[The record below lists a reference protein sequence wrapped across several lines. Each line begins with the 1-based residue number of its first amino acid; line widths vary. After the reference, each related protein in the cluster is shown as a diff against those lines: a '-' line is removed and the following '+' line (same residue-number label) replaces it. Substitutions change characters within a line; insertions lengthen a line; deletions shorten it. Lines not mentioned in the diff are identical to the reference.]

1 MNNEKIGIK
10 ISQDC
15 YGETSYNNYIEDIN
29 YLVNELDVFCDIAND
44 NFENIVENEKMY
56 ESKPSDY
63 LSKTE
68 IEARGYSQSEW
79 QVYTIYHSEPIDDL
93 IKQLQRSFTHFNDY
107 IVEKYEY
114 IEKDGEI
121 FEKEPHDYTSFA
133 IDYVEFPNENDI
145 MEEYLSLYGE
155 DYDKI
160 HIQLN

>member
-56 ESKPSDY
+56 ESKPTDY
-63 LSKTE
+63 LHKTVV
-68 IEARGYSQSEW
+68 EAKGYYQREW
-79 QVYTIYHSEPIDDL
+79 QVYTIYHSEPIDSL

-114 IEKDGEI
+114 IEI
-121 FEKEPHDYTSFA
+121 LFNSYFFCSFNIA
-133 IDYVEFPNENDI
+133 
-145 MEEYLSLYGE
+145 G
-155 DYDKI
+155 
-160 HIQLN
+160 